1 MSVKANTVLVR
12 NLLYIREVVHFGSI
26 RAAADCNNIKPS
38 NLSKIISDTEE
49 QFGFSLFC
57 RTAHGMVAS
66 QRAIELSSQV
76 EKLVHELS
84 DLRQKFA
91 FGNGTEFLRLYLSR
105 GLEIGEISDFSGRV
119 EYVDMP
125 DYADVIVGSEKPRK
139 TSGMVCV
146 EHKIGSNIK
155 QTIWV
160 CAQNN
165 PAAMGLATAIL
176 LKFRD

>member
-1 MSVKANTVLVR
+1 MSVKANAVLFR
-12 NLLYIREVVHFGSI
+12 NLLYVREVVRLGSI
-26 RAAADCNNIKPS
+26 RAAAECNNIKAS
-38 NLSKIISDTEE
+38 NLSKIISDTE
-49 QFGFSLFC
+49 QLFGFSLFF

-66 QRAIELSSQV
+66 QKAVELSSQV
-76 EKLVHELS
+76 EKLMQSFL

-91 FGNGTEFLRLYLSR
+91 FGDGVGFLRLYVSK